1 MLFKDQK
8 REKQELKAKPGI
20 WDLAKEIA
28 GTIDP
33 YDEEPD
39 VNKLFERLVCGLARE
54 LQLIEEQVNTDE
66 LMRRII
72 VGLGADLKL
81 LVNTL
86 EPAPAQ
92 QVVNEQ
98 IPELSNLPAEDQ
110 EPNVQDMLG
119 IS

>member
-20 WDLAKEIA
+20 WDLAKQIA
-28 GTIDP
+28 STIDP

-39 VNKLFERLVCGLARE
+39 VNKLFERLICGLARE
-54 LQLIEEQVNTDE
+54 LQLTEEAINTDE
-66 LMRRII
+66 LLRRII

-86 EPAPAQ
+86 EPAPVQENNPAP
-92 QVVNEQ
+92 
-98 IPELSNLPAEDQ
+98 IADIPAEDQ
-110 EPNVQDMLG
+110 ELNVQDMLG
-119 IS
+119 VS